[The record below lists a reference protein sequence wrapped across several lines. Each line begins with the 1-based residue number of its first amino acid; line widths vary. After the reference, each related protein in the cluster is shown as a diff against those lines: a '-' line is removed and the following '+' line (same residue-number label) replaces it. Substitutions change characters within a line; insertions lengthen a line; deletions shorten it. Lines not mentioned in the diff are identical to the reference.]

1 MNTVT
6 QDTDGK
12 AQRAIYQILIEA
24 PIQVVWDTLVK
35 TDEALPFFFGAVCD
49 TTGGLKPGR
58 SMRMIT
64 PDRKFASVV
73 GEVLEF
79 SPPHRYAHT
88 MKFTQYE
95 DAPCTVIY
103 ELTEVEGGTDFKLI
117 TENVP
122 AGTKTEK
129 AMVPGGKFITENLK
143 ALVETGK
150 PKLSGRMVM
159 MLGPIMGLMTPSACR
174 IEHWPLVE
182 PTVQAAAMTEET
194 KNG

>member
-1 MNTVT
+1 MTET
-6 QDTDGK
+6 PDTTP
-12 AQRAIYQILIEA
+12 ALAERAVYQVHIDA

-49 TTGGLKPGR
+49 TKDGLKPGAK
-58 SMRMIT
+58 MRMIT
-64 PDRKFASVV
+64 ADRKYASVV

-88 MKFTQYE
+88 MMFTQY
-95 DAPCTVIY
+95 DDGPVTVIY
-103 ELTEVEGGTDFKLI
+103 ELTETDGGTDFKLI

-129 AMVPGGKFITENLK
+129 SMVPGGKFITENLK

-150 PKLSGRMVM
+150 PKVSGRMVM
-159 MLGPIMGLMTPSACR
+159 MLGPLFGMLTPKKCR
-174 IEHWPLVE
+174 IENWPL
-182 PTVQAAAMTEET
+182 
-194 KNG
+194 